1 MSASED
7 VERSTT
13 KMTKQIGNIVSLAA
27 FAVLFTLCLAFV
39 AIRVSGLGTFI
50 VTGGSMEPSIHKGSL
65 VLVQPVSP
73 SEIKVGDV
81 ITFQQYD
88 QTTTHRVIAVGRD
101 ERGLVFKTK
110 GDANVVTDPEDKTFP
125 SQVGIVRL
133 AVPVAGTLAASVQAY
148 WRLVLTL
155 IAAITFFSCAG
166 ALVFRKET
174 QGAPIAMRGRRPV
187 RRPVLV
193 TVDADD
199 AWNAHLAWLE
209 RSQLRRAAGR

>member
-1 MSASED
+1 
-7 VERSTT
+7 
-13 KMTKQIGNIVSLAA
+13 MTKQIGNLLSLAA
-27 FAVLFTLCLAFV
+27 FAVLFALCLAFV

-73 SEIKVGDV
+73 SQITVGDV

-88 QTTTHRVIAVGRD
+88 QTTTHRVIAVGQD
-101 ERGLVFKTK
+101 ARGLIFKTK
-110 GDANVVTDPEDKTFP
+110 GDANVVADPEDKTFP
-125 SQVGIVRL
+125 AQVGIVRL
-133 AVPVAGTLAASVQAY
+133 AIPDAGTLAASVQAY

-155 IAAITFFSCAG
+155 IAAIIFFSCAG

-174 QGAPIAMRGRRPV
+174 QGAPIPMRARRAV
-187 RRPVLV
+187 RRAVLV
-193 TVDADD
+193 TVNADE

-209 RSQLRRAAGR
+209 REQLRRAAGR